1 MRGSNLFLPFLYYR
15 RRNKRLRETA
25 VSMLSRGAFEK
36 SNKSYIE
43 SILEAY
49 VSKNQKGIL
58 TMWIWWERI
67 SWKNAEATEKSI
79 HELKAEFVCVCVCE
93 KKNSFEIHVIILRY
107 MRNVNLPFKKDFK
120 IAELLSKISFFLYFR
135 DRPKN
140 GEGNKQRRRQNYMC
154 NIN

>member
-1 MRGSNLFLPFLYYR
+1 
-15 RRNKRLRETA
+15 
-25 VSMLSRGAFEK
+25 MLSRGAFEK

-49 VSKNQKGIL
+49 VCKNQKEIF

-93 KKNSFEIHVIILRY
+93 KKKTALKF
-107 MRNVNLPFKKDFK
+107 M
-120 IAELLSKISFFLYFR
+120 
-135 DRPKN
+135 
-140 GEGNKQRRRQNYMC
+140 
-154 NIN
+154 